1 MRSSRATARKIPAPA
16 GTHTNTTNQFGR
28 PVSRNGLTVFTRQLA
43 VLLHAGMPL
52 LRALEV
58 LAQQEQRP
66 AFRVVI
72 EDLAGGIRSGKTL
85 SDGLRQHPAVFDDL
99 YVNMTRAGEAAGAL
113 DGVLGRLATF
123 LEKAESIKGRV
134 KAAMTYPVIVMIVA
148 VLILAALMTFVVPR
162 FELIFRDLLKGAPL
176 PLLTRVVLAAS
187 NLVKGHAFI
196 ALVLFTVPVMAFL
209 LFRRT
214 PRGAW
219 TCDWLKIHAPP
230 VGDLYLKAGVARFT
244 RTFGTLLAS
253 GVPIL
258 EALLITRDTSGN
270 LLLAGAIGTVHDR
283 VRQGEGVARPLA
295 ATRIFPPMVS
305 SMIQVGE
312 ETGALPE
319 MLGRVADIYDE
330 EVDNAVQALTSLI
343 EPLMIV
349 FLAVVVG
356 TMVIALF
363 LPIIGIIQHLGG

>member
-1 MRSSRATARKIPAPA
+1 
-16 GTHTNTTNQFGR
+16 
-28 PVSRNGLTVFTRQLA
+28 
-43 VLLHAGMPL
+43 
-52 LRALEV
+52 
-58 LAQQEQRP
+58 
-66 AFRVVI
+66 
-72 EDLAGGIRSGKTL
+72 
-85 SDGLRQHPAVFDDL
+85 
-99 YVNMTRAGEAAGAL
+99 
-113 DGVLGRLATF
+113 
-123 LEKAESIKGRV
+123 
-134 KAAMTYPVIVMIVA
+134 
-148 VLILAALMTFVVPR
+148 
-162 FELIFRDLLKGAPL
+162 
-176 PLLTRVVLAAS
+176 
-187 NLVKGHAFI
+187 
-196 ALVLFTVPVMAFL
+196 
-209 LFRRT
+209 
-214 PRGAW
+214 
-219 TCDWLKIHAPP
+219 
-230 VGDLYLKAGVARFT
+230 
-244 RTFGTLLAS
+244 LLAS